1 MSNSA
6 KQIVAALLEYGG
18 HYCPKCQ
25 KPSESK
31 WEAGKLCCVKCGGPL
46 QYPKSASLRSK
57 ESKKMPPAL
66 EGMAGMSSV
75 DSGMGGELPL
85 TRRVRRHHADEFP
98 RETNRAQDPE
108 AMIARDPLWREKTA
122 QYPDT
127 LSLMRAYLAD
137 PSANP
142 EIKRWV
148 NLMLPKE

>member
-1 MSNSA
+1 MKTKTCKYCFSIIPKNNRTCPVCNK
-6 KQIVAALLEYGG
+6 KQ
-18 HYCPKCQ
+18 
-25 KPSESK
+25 
-31 WEAGKLCCVKCGGPL
+31 
-46 QYPKSASLRSK
+46 
-57 ESKKMPPAL
+57 
-66 EGMAGMSSV
+66 
-75 DSGMGGELPL
+75 
-85 TRRVRRHHADEFP
+85 DEFP